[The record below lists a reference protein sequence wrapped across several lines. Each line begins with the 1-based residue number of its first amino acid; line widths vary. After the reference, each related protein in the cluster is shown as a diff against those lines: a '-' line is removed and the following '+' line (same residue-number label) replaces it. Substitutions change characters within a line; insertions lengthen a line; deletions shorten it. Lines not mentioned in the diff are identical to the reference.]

1 MPWIITLP
9 IGILIGVLFSV
20 AFPSVAQGI
29 NDALLPTIA
38 GIFDKSLEIGVDI
51 IFNSTGET

>member
-9 IGILIGVLFSV
+9 IGILIGILFSV

-29 NDALLPTIA
+29 NDALYPTIA
-38 GIFDKSLEIGVDI
+38 GIFDKGLELGIEIVT
-51 IFNSTGET
+51 NSTK

>member
-29 NDALLPTIA
+29 NDALYPTIV

-51 IFNSTGET
+51 IFNSTK